1 MLLNNESRSI
11 NVERQSLG
19 VESDEDGARN
29 IVCYPLCDL
38 LTERVHMIVSDVVM
52 SVIQSSYHQTTL
64 TNLSF
69 YLRERH
75 LCHGSQS
82 SVDVEHGD
90 AVNIVDDTVNQS
102 EVSTNNLVSS
112 NQILELSRIFV
123 STNQSS
129 VLPALAVSN
138 LGQ

>member
-102 EVSTNNLVSS
+102 EIRITYIVS
-112 NQILELSRIFV
+112 
-123 STNQSS
+123 
-129 VLPALAVSN
+129 
-138 LGQ
+138 